1 MGAELGKN
9 VVAMTSM
16 RARPSLLSLGLLII
30 IFVALVVIFVLVIL
44 AGVLLLLT
52 LSITLLFLIC
62 AFLIILGLLL
72 AILLGLSGVT
82 ILVLLVLLFAVVIV
96 GVRVARGGC
105 FAGTFGLAVCWR
117 RLDVVDLD
125 LVILI
130 VGSVLVQVLL
140 LLLLLLGARLRDR
153 AGCNYGRSRHFVLLP
168 GVAISEG
175 RIELLSRVRRLV
187 DHLELLSSF
196 LAFALLLLVGY

>member
-1 MGAELGKN
+1 MGAELGKK
-9 VVAMTSM
+9 VVAVTSM

-30 IFVALVVIFVLVIL
+30 IFVALVVIFVLV
-44 AGVLLLLT
+44 VLLLLT

-72 AILLGLSGVT
+72 AILLALSGVT

-96 GVRVARGGC
+96 GVRVVRGGC
-105 FAGTFGLAVCWR
+105 FPGTFGLAVCWR

-140 LLLLLLGARLRDR
+140 LLLLLLRARLRDR

-168 GVAISEG
+168 GIAISEG